1 MEESEGA
8 GGTMVVGDECAQVQV
23 EIWQRQPLL
32 FLLIRECSIPSPG
45 ATYI

>member
-8 GGTMVVGDECAQVQV
+8 GRTRVVGDECAKVWD

-45 ATYI
+45 ATHI